1 MLREIFTGL
10 TELLYGAPLL
20 ALAASLAW
28 GVLSILLSPCHLVSI
43 PLVIGYVERQSRA
56 AGSNPVALS
65 AVFSCGMILAIALT
79 GLVTGLL
86 GRMMGDIGTPGYVLL
101 SLAVIYAGL
110 SILGIAP
117 LPFRGADTDRH
128 ARRLGGSRWGG
139 FLLGLIFGAALGP
152 CTFAFM
158 APVLGLI
165 LALAG
170 EKLLLAV
177 GLGVAFAVGHG
188 GVVVLAGSQTGR
200 IEKIA
205 GWSGASRT
213 AAWIKRISG
222 MLVVA
227 GGLYLLTKAF
237 HVF

>member
-1 MLREIFTGL
+1 LLRELFTGL

-20 ALAASLAW
+20 ALAAALAW

-65 AVFSCGMILAIALT
+65 AVFSSGMILAIALT

-110 SILGIAP
+110 SILGIVP
-117 LPFRGADTDRH
+117 LPLSGADTGRH

-170 EKLLLAV
+170 ENLLLAV
-177 GLGVAFAVGHG
+177 GLGAAFAVGHG

-205 GWSGASRT
+205 GWSGGSRT

-222 MLVVA
+222 TLVVA

-237 HVF
+237 HLF